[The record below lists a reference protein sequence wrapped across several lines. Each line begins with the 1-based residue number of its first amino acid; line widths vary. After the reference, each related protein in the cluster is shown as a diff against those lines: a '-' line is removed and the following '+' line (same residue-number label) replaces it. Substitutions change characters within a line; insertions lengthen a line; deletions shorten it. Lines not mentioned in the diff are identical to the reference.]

1 MIPSFFTTNQSKML
15 HSQNLTPGMFYKE
28 ISVKLSVR
36 TLEKP
41 LGSGYQDKE
50 IISEVYTGS
59 CKFQKQTL
67 QIQLKIKV
75 HMKVT
80 FTNTVPFI

>member
-1 MIPSFFTTNQSKML
+1 ML
-15 HSQNLTPGMFYKE
+15 HSQNLTPGICYKE
-28 ISVKLSVR
+28 ISVKLSIHI
-36 TLEKP
+36 LEKP

-50 IISEVYTGS
+50 IISEVYTGPY
-59 CKFQKQTL
+59 KFQKQTL

-80 FTNTVPFI
+80 FTNIVPFI